1 MEDVSTIVLEQADR
15 LFQQHVNKAVLAEA
29 DAGKWQVPLWTA
41 LQDAGVPLAMVPEAA
56 GGVGLAAATAA
67 RLIRRAAFYS
77 VPLPLAETMIA
88 NRLWVDAGGDAMEGA
103 VTLGP
108 VNLTDRLTVT
118 GTAGGMT
125 LSGTAHHV
133 PWGVQASAALVFA
146 RDAGGKGFLCRT
158 PPATARPNK
167 TRRNVAYE
175 PRDDMHFDG
184 VALPAEDV
192 RPVPDYLDAEG
203 LMTFGAAIRVQQ
215 LVGGMERCMDYA
227 LGYANERVQF
237 GRPIGKF
244 QAVQHML
251 AVAAGHFAAA
261 SATADALF
269 ESERLGDD
277 TFAVAIAKARCGEAA
292 GQVAA
297 ICHQVHGA
305 MGFTQEH
312 PLHFATRRLW
322 AWRDEW
328 GAEAYWQEKLGRMI
342 CAEGGDGFWPLIA
355 DRKGAAGSPH
365 FSSPMSD

>member
-1 MEDVSTIVLEQADR
+1 MTAMEDMSAIVLEQADR
-15 LFQQHVNKAVLAEA
+15 LFQQHVTKTVLAEA
-29 DAGKWQVPLWTA
+29 DGGKWPAPLWTA
-41 LQDAGVPLAMVPEAA
+41 LEDAGLPLALVPEAA
-56 GGVGLAAATAA
+56 GGVGLAPGVAAQ
-67 RLIRRAAFYS
+67 LIRRAAFYS

-88 NRLWVDAGGDAMEGA
+88 NRLWADAGGNAFAGT
-103 VTLGP
+103 VTLAP
-108 VNLTDRLTVT
+108 VNPTDRLTVRSSANGMLLD
-118 GTAGGMT
+118 GTAQ
-125 LSGTAHHV
+125 HV
-133 PWGVQASAALVFA
+133 PWGVQATAALVYA
-146 RDAGGKGFLCRT
+146 RDASGKGFLCRT
-158 PPATARPNK
+158 LPATDGANK

-175 PRDDMHFDG
+175 PRDEIHFDG
-184 VALPAEDV
+184 VALSADDI
-192 RPVPDYLDAEG
+192 RLAPDYLHSDG
-203 LMTFGAAIRVQQ
+203 LMAFGAAIRVQQ
-215 LVGGMERCMDYA
+215 MIGGMERCMDYA

-277 TFAVAIAKARCGEAA
+277 GFAVAIAKSRCGEAA

-297 ICHQVHGA
+297 VCHQVHGA

-328 GAEAYWQEKLGRMI
+328 GAEAFWQEKLGRMI

-355 DRKGAAGSPH
+355 DWNSAAG
-365 FSSPMSD
+365 

>member
-1 MEDVSTIVLEQADR
+1 MTAMEDMSTIVLEQADR
-15 LFQQHVNKAVLAEA
+15 LFQQHVNNTVLAEA
-29 DAGKWQVPLWTA
+29 DGGKWAAPLWAA
-41 LQDAGVPLAMVPEAA
+41 LEDAGLPLAMVPDAD
-56 GGVGLAAATAA
+56 GGVGLAAGTAA
-67 RLIRRAAFYS
+67 QLIRRAAFYS

-88 NRLWVDAGGDAMEGA
+88 NRLWVDAGGDALEGT
-103 VTLGP
+103 VTLAP
-108 VNLTDRLTVT
+108 VNPTDRLSVT
-118 GTAGGMT
+118 ETPGGMV

-133 PWGVQASAALVFA
+133 PWGMQASAALAFA

-158 PPATARPNK
+158 IPATARPNK

-175 PRDDMHFDG
+175 PRDKIHFDG
-184 VALPAEDV
+184 VALPAEDF
-192 RPVPDYLDAEG
+192 RPAPDYLDVDG
-203 LMTFGAAIRVQQ
+203 LMAFGAAMRVQQ
-215 LVGGMERCMDYA
+215 LIGGMERCMDYA

-261 SATADALF
+261 SATADVLF

-277 TFAVAIAKARCGEAA
+277 GFAVAIAKARCGEAA

-297 ICHQVHGA
+297 VCHQVHGA

-312 PLHFATRRLW
+312 SLHFATRRLW

-328 GAEAYWQEKLGRMI
+328 GAESYWQEKLGRMI

-355 DRKGAAGSPH
+355 DRKSAAGSA
-365 FSSPMSD
+365 